1 MNTFDES
8 AASICTTYSNTFDH
22 NVSRNNY
29 VDEYRVE
36 IRLKVIVAKMVSHT
50 SEEWCKPWIFALSSF
65 ILGTST
71 NYYAL

>member
-50 SEEWCKPWIFALSSF
+50 SEE
-65 ILGTST
+65 
-71 NYYAL
+71 